1 MATNKMKIGTL
12 TVEAI
17 LKMEAKIRRDEE
29 IQTGMRINHHRVEK
43 SKKTYNRK
51 DKHKMKYA
59 A

>member
-1 MATNKMKIGTL
+1 MAANKMKIGTL

-29 IQTGMRINHHRVEK
+29 IQTGMRINHHCVEK
-43 SKKTYNRK
+43 SKKIYNRK

>member
-1 MATNKMKIGTL
+1 MAANKMKIGTL
-12 TVEAI
+12 KVQDI

-29 IQTGMRINHHRVEK
+29 IQSGMRINHHRVEK